1 MYLYMYVYVYIY
13 TYIYTHMYTRR
24 SRSANAGTPR
34 WQRWHSSTC
43 VFVQAMCI
51 CTLLDGG
58 VGTLGW
64 HSSMAALAL
73 NKYTWPALAEGQRR
87 HRGVPTP
94 PSRSANAA
102 IGLCIHMY
110 VYMYVCVYT
119 YPHGVTPTS
128 KVIRTNVSCHVR
140 KGVMCCS
147 EWQ

>member
-1 MYLYMYVYVYIY
+1 MYMYLYMYVYMYIY
-13 TYIYTHMYTRR
+13 TYIYTHIYTRR

-34 WQRWHSSTC
+34 WRRWHSSTC

-58 VGTLGW
+58 VGTQQI
-64 HSSMAALAL
+64 HMACV
-73 NKYTWPALAEGQRR
+73 G
-87 HRGVPTP
+87 GVPTP

-110 VYMYVCVYT
+110 VYKYVCVYT